1 MKPNHYHYWQ
11 SSGIQ
16 SENKDH
22 AHARRVGRRSTSQC
36 SKVCS
41 SEANMKST
49 RKKNFNA
56 QHCITLQPRNFT
68 RALFLLH
75 SSWHI
80 MATYGPPCALLTS
93 RWRMLRW
100 FCHGSPGRS
109 YHLSTGLPPD
119 LQSWVFSWRPRSN
132 NLGRLGLLE

>member
-56 QHCITLQPRNFT
+56 QHCITLQPREFHSRLVSFT
-68 RALFLLH
+68 F
-75 SSWHI
+75 I
-80 MATYGPPCALLTS
+80 MAYHGNIWPSMCASHFQVAHASVVLPRESWKIL
-93 RWRMLRW
+93 
-100 FCHGSPGRS
+100 SPVDR
-109 YHLSTGLPPD
+109 TPA
-119 LQSWVFSWRPRSN
+119 
-132 NLGRLGLLE
+132 